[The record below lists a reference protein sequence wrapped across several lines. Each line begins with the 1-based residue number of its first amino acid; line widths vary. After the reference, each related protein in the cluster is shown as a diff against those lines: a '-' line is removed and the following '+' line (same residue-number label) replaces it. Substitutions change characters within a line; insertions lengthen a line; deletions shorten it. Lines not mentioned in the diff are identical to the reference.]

1 MAAISCLRPCIAD
14 EENLSVT
21 GHWTRLAFFT
31 ENIPKLKG
39 TWRDWQGS
47 VVSSRGER
55 FLIERG
61 IPFESLEYDF
71 RQKGSEYA
79 AEALGVPLDVMLKSL
94 VVRLSDSRFIFV
106 IMPGSKD
113 VSLKELARSTGV
125 KEAQV
130 ASERDAQRLTGYL
143 VGGISPFGARTRLP
157 VYVDEGILDHGEIYI
172 NGGRRGLIL
181 KLKTEDLI
189 GTLDPTVTDL
199 GR

>member
-1 MAAISCLRPCIAD
+1 M
-14 EENLSVT
+14 
-21 GHWTRLAFFT
+21 
-31 ENIPKLKG
+31 
-39 TWRDWQGS
+39 
-47 VVSSRGER
+47 SSRGER

-79 AEALGVPLDVMLKSL
+79 AKALGVPLDAMLKSL
-94 VVRLSDSRFIFV
+94 VVRLSDSRFAFV
-106 IMPGSKD
+106 VMPGSKD
-113 VSLKELARSTGV
+113 VSLKELARSAGV

-143 VGGISPFGARTRLP
+143 VGGISPFGVRTQLP
-157 VYVDEGILDHGEIYI
+157 VYVDEEILKHGEIYI

-181 KLKTEDLI
+181 KLMTKDLI

>member
-1 MAAISCLRPCIAD
+1 M
-14 EENLSVT
+14 
-21 GHWTRLAFFT
+21 
-31 ENIPKLKG
+31 
-39 TWRDWQGS
+39 
-47 VVSSRGER
+47 SSRGER

-79 AEALGVPLDVMLKSL
+79 AKALGVPLDAMLKSL
-94 VVRLSDSRFIFV
+94 VVKLSDSRFALV
-106 IMPGSKD
+106 VMPGSKD
-113 VSLKELARSTGV
+113 VSLKELARSAGV

-143 VGGISPFGARTRLP
+143 VGGISPFGARIQLS
-157 VYVDEGILDHGEIYI
+157 VYVDEGILKHGEIYI

-181 KLKTEDLI
+181 KLRTKDLI
-189 GTLDPTVTDL
+189 GTLGPTVTDL

>member
-1 MAAISCLRPCIAD
+1 
-14 EENLSVT
+14 
-21 GHWTRLAFFT
+21 
-31 ENIPKLKG
+31 
-39 TWRDWQGS
+39 
-47 VVSSRGER
+47 VSSRGER

-79 AEALGVPLDVMLKSL
+79 AKALGVPLDAMLKSL
-94 VVRLSDSRFIFV
+94 VVRLSDSRFAFV
-106 IMPGSKD
+106 VMPGSKD
-113 VSLKELARSTGV
+113 VSLKELARSAGV

-143 VGGISPFGARTRLP
+143 VGGISPFGARVQLP
-157 VYVDEGILDHGEIYI
+157 VYVDEGILKHGEIYI

-181 KLKTEDLI
+181 KLRTKDLI

>member
-1 MAAISCLRPCIAD
+1 
-14 EENLSVT
+14 
-21 GHWTRLAFFT
+21 
-31 ENIPKLKG
+31 
-39 TWRDWQGS
+39 
-47 VVSSRGER
+47 VSSSGER
-55 FLIERG
+55 FLIERR

-79 AEALGVPLDVMLKSL
+79 AKALSAPLDAMLKSL
-94 VVRLSDSRFIFV
+94 VIRLSDSRFIFV
-106 IMPGSKD
+106 LMPGSKD

-143 VGGISPFGARTRLP
+143 VGGISPFGARTQFP
-157 VYVDEGILDHGEIYI
+157 VYVDEEILDHGEIYI

-181 KLKTEDLI
+181 KLRTKDLI
-189 GTLDPTVTDL
+189 DTLDATVTDL